1 MSTLRSFAFSRV
13 LRASLFAIVLG
24 SLGCAGIP
32 QRLTELMPAPSAE
45 FTGEMTLAPRG
56 PGAVH
61 ATPRQAAIDAL
72 AWCYLE
78 SRARPL
84 ATRRARGGPLPGGE
98 GGDRYAPP
106 ELEARASDLL
116 AYRMGPRDVAHFR
129 HYPVRRSAIR
139 GFRSAD
145 REAHRLV
152 DQIDPVSRPFYFL
165 TPERGLHVYEGPQ
178 DGVRAIA
185 QVRFG
190 TLRGDTS
197 LALIVPESFGPEQ
210 PLALDDT
217 RR

>member
-1 MSTLRSFAFSRV
+1 MSAPRSSAFFV

-24 SLGCAGIP
+24 SLGCAGVP
-32 QRLTELMPAPSAE
+32 QQLTEWMPAPSAG
-45 FTGEMTLAPRG
+45 FTGEITLEPRG
-56 PGAVH
+56 PGVLF
-61 ATPRQAAIDAL
+61 ATPQQAVMDAL
-72 AWCYLE
+72 AWCFLE
-78 SRARPL
+78 SRSSPL
-84 ATRRARGGPLPGGE
+84 YTRRARGGTIHVVE
-98 GGDRYAPP
+98 GGYSYATP
-106 ELEARASDLL
+106 ELGNRASGRL

-129 HYPVRRSAIR
+129 HYPVRRSATR
-139 GFRSAD
+139 GFRSVD

-165 TPERGLHVYEGPQ
+165 TPERGLHVYEGSQ
-178 DGVRAIA
+178 GGVRAIA

-197 LALIVPESFGPEQ
+197 LALSIPESSEREQ